1 MSAWSQQAC
10 LPRFPGFGREGQ
22 LEIPHSTLILWGK
35 QISLCFLKIF
45 GNLGSQAGEYRGG
58 VSFSTHFTDMVG
70 EGIWPR
76 AGLGSPAGRLSKA
89 PQVLRATRA
98 GSVCGLT
105 TRGTRTA
112 GHSGLGGRSNG
123 VFQFYLFL
131 TAIVRPQISSTPC
144 AKIMTSPGS
153 CTMSSPMCWFS
164 QAITTTAC
172 LPGMRLAT

>member
-45 GNLGSQAGEYRGG
+45 GNRGSQAGEYRGG
-58 VSFSTHFTDMVG
+58 VSPPPSQTWWG
-70 EGIWPR
+70 KEYGQ
-76 AGLGSPAGRLSKA
+76 GQELGSPAGRLSKA
-89 PQVLRATRA
+89 PQVLCATRA
-98 GSVCGLT
+98 GSVCGST

-131 TAIVRPQISSTPC
+131 TAIVRSQISSTPC